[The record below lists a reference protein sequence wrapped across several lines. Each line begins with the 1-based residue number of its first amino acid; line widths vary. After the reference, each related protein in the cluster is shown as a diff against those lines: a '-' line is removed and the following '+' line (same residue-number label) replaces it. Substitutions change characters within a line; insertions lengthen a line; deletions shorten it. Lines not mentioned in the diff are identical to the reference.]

1 VAGEAKKNM
10 KSEPRD
16 AGERSSFNKVDSIS
30 AQEPLENSKKCLF
43 VSSYTIILMMASVE
57 LGLQNC
63 SGWLQHMRAAL
74 KNDNVEQQSQL
85 DRATSD
91 ATNSIETTVQRIM
104 KLEKVLTMQM
114 SVISNLERDFSLNKV
129 AHGCLIQKS
138 VQITRELEETKRRLR
153 LDKDELQ
160 NTITAAGQTR
170 SEIDILNANLRDKL
184 QEVLC

>member
-16 AGERSSFNKVDSIS
+16 AGERSAFNKVDSIS
-30 AQEPLENSKKCLF
+30 ALENSKKCLY
-43 VSSYTIILMMASVE
+43 VSSYTIILMIVSVE

-91 ATNSIETTVQRIM
+91 ATSSIETTVQRIM
-104 KLEKVLTMQM
+104 KLEKVLTTQM
-114 SVISNLERDFSLNKV
+114 SVISNLERDLSLNKV
-129 AHGCLIQKS
+129 AHGCLLQKS
-138 VQITRELEETKRRLR
+138 VQITRELEEKKRRLR

-170 SEIDILNANLRDKL
+170 SEIDILNVNLRDKL
-184 QEVLC
+184 QKVLC